1 MRLQASYGEE
11 MNSLNNVLFE
21 EFKSLDKLCGELYN
35 EQYGVTHYIND
46 MEAVSLYDYR
56 NIPNWKADLQSLK
69 HVRHIRNNLAHAE
82 GSFNEENCTQYDIDW
97 IKDFRNRILNQTD
110 PIAILYQNTKT
121 KEQALKHLKTDN
133 NADNN
138 SNDKK
143 NIQAN
148 EQTGVQ
154 INMYINSETSKQ
166 VNDAAGNQINVQVY
180 EEKRSFKI
188 SQAMPVLITIILCII
203 LIVLCMKAVF

>member
-1 MRLQASYGEE
+1 

-46 MEAVSLYDYR
+46 METVSLYDYR

-110 PIAILYQNTKT
+110 PIAILYQNTKA
-121 KEQALKHLKTDN
+121 KEQALKHSKINN

-138 SNDKK
+138 FNDRK
-143 NIQAN
+143 NTKTN
-148 EQTGVQ
+148 EQAGVQ
-154 INMYINSETSKQ
+154 INMYINAETSEQ
-166 VNDAAGNQINVQVY
+166 VNDEARKQVNVQVY
-180 EEKRSFKI
+180 EENRSFKV
-188 SQAMPVLITIILCII
+188 SQVIPVLITIIWCII
-203 LIVLCMKAVF
+203 LIVFCVKIVFG